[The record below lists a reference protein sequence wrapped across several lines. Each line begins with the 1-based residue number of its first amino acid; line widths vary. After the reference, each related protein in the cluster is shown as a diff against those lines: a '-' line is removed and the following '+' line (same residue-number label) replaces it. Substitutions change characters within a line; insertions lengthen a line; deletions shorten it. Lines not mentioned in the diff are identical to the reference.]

1 MPCIMFL
8 VSFFFITK
16 KFLTVI
22 LKRTYTLQAT
32 ALHEG
37 RIKVTTVLYA
47 FKQRKR
53 SDKPGDG

>member
-1 MPCIMFL
+1 M
-8 VSFFFITK
+8 VK
-16 KFLTVI
+16 NKFLTVI

-32 ALHEG
+32 AIHEG
-37 RIKVTTVLYA
+37 RMKVTTVMYA